1 MRPARRRQ
9 TWPLHFRESSFKP
22 MTDAARLPDNAIEVR
37 GLKKTYAGSKKAA
50 PKTALRGVD
59 LVIPR
64 GSMFGLLGTNGAG
77 KSTLINILAGVVKK
91 SEGSVSI
98 WGRGLAADTPTAE
111 HTGTMGA

>member
-1 MRPARRRQ
+1 MSETPA
-9 TWPLHFRESSFKP
+9 
-22 MTDAARLPDNAIEVR
+22 LPDNAIEVR

-64 GSMFGLLGTNGAG
+64 GSVFGLLGPNGAG

-91 SEGSVSI
+91 S
-98 WGRGLAADTPTAE
+98 
-111 HTGTMGA
+111 